1 LLISFFP
8 RSVTKCMRVIA
19 VTPAVPHPFGDTAAK
34 WSFVLIRELLKRGH
48 EVVSLTAG
56 GDPPARVREAEQ
68 LLRQT
73 GADGRLK
80 FIYRPLQ
87 PSCSFLGRK
96 IHSFRQPFS
105 ELLRDHEFM
114 AELRRALAGGYDV
127 LHLEQLFTGWVG
139 LDVPRALLNIH
150 HFEIIDW
157 EDRRLETLGERK
169 NLLQMTRAT
178 KQIVQQTRNMRMFS
192 HRLLEKARTINSTAR
207 YWVLPFALDMSL
219 YPLAPKFEAPVLG
232 LIGSMHWLPSRSAG
246 ERLLTRIWPLVK
258 RRVPSAKLFV
268 AGWNAAMHLSKYLPL
283 PDVEIAENLPHPSD
297 FFSRVAVLAYA
308 PSRGS
313 GMKIKILESMAYGVP
328 VVTTWE
334 GVEGLDYEN
343 GVHCWVKEDDNAL
356 AEKISVLLKDCHAR
370 KRMREAARSLLD
382 QRYSAVPVVNQ
393 MMEVYSSIAGD
404 R

>member
-1 LLISFFP
+1 
-8 RSVTKCMRVIA
+8 MRVIA
-19 VTPAVPHPFGDTAAK
+19 VTQAVPHPFGDTAAK

-56 GDPPARVREAEQ
+56 ADPSARVREAEH

-87 PSCSFLGRK
+87 PSCSYLARK
-96 IHSFRQPFS
+96 LHSIREPYS
-105 ELLRDHEFM
+105 EFLRDREFM
-114 AELRRALAGGYDV
+114 AELRRALAGGYEV

-139 LDVPRALLNIH
+139 LGIPRTLLNIH

-157 EDRRLETLGERK
+157 EKRQQVTMGQRK
-169 NLLQMTRAT
+169 NLLQMSRAT
-178 KQIVQQTRNMRMFS
+178 TQIVQRSHNMRMFS
-192 HRLLEKARTINSTAR
+192 PRLLEKARTINPTAR

-219 YPLAPKFEAPVLG
+219 YPLAPMVEAPVLG

-258 RRVPSAKLFV
+258 HRVPKAKLFV
-268 AGWNAAMHLSKYLPL
+268 AGWNAGKYLGKYLPL
-283 PDVEIAENLPHPSD
+283 PDVEIAENLSHPSD

-343 GVHCWVKEDDNAL
+343 GVHCWVDEEDSVL
-356 AEKISVLLKDCHAR
+356 AEKISVLLDDRQAR
-370 KRMREAARSLLD
+370 KCMRETARSLID
-382 QRYSAVPVVNQ
+382 QRYSARPVVNR
-393 MMEVYSSIAGD
+393 MMEVYSIIVED
-404 R
+404 K

>member
-1 LLISFFP
+1 
-8 RSVTKCMRVIA
+8 MRVIA
-19 VTPAVPHPFGDTAAK
+19 VTQAVPHPFGDTAAK

-56 GDPPARVREAEQ
+56 ADPSARVREAEH

-87 PSCSFLGRK
+87 PSCSYLARK
-96 IHSFRQPFS
+96 LHSIREPYS
-105 ELLRDHEFM
+105 EFLRDREFM
-114 AELRRALAGGYDV
+114 AELRRALAGGYEV

-139 LDVPRALLNIH
+139 LGIPRTLLNIH

-157 EDRRLETLGERK
+157 G
-169 NLLQMTRAT
+169 
-178 KQIVQQTRNMRMFS
+178 
-192 HRLLEKARTINSTAR
+192 TINPTAR

-219 YPLAPKFEAPVLG
+219 YPLAPMVEAPVLG

-258 RRVPSAKLFV
+258 HRVPKAKLFV
-268 AGWNAAMHLSKYLPL
+268 AGWNAGKYLGKYLPL
-283 PDVEIAENLPHPSD
+283 PDVEIAENLSHPSD

-343 GVHCWVKEDDNAL
+343 GVHCWVDEEDSVL
-356 AEKISVLLKDCHAR
+356 AEKISVLLDDRQAR
-370 KRMREAARSLLD
+370 KCMRETARSLID
-382 QRYSAVPVVNQ
+382 QRYSARPVVNR
-393 MMEVYSSIAGD
+393 MMEVYSIIVED
-404 R
+404 K